1 MRKLPNKNGKF
12 LGKFPK
18 DKIAICCILT
28 DMDKKHAAGSRFKI
42 KALFK
47 IEFIFIY
54 IAVLNFGFSIV
65 CKTYTNKKIANLNSQ
80 MIKIQLE
87 ENSGIFNHQ
96 NLIQK
101 LEYDYEPFTYFDSE
115 LKAELSQILTF
126 LGENKSTIEPIITFQ
141 NHMHQTESRLNFG
154 YDSLLYCSLILIVI
168 AVYLIAEKYFKNKI
182 DFQRLKVMNEEQSK
196 ISRNLHDGV
205 AQDLAALK
213 LYLEKE
219 DLPKSK
225 FYAQQAFNEVRY
237 MIGATHLDLN
247 QSFEEI
253 VRKMAATLEAN
264 YNISTKVYVG
274 STKIQNLNENIQ
286 VELIRILQEA
296 LSNISR
302 HANASNV
309 EIRFVDGIDDFKFII
324 KDDGKGF
331 SEEEEVTEKNSK
343 GGRQH
348 YGVSNIKERVE
359 LLSGTVDF
367 IHEGGTTIAITIK
380 DSVCR

>member
-1 MRKLPNKNGKF
+1 
-12 LGKFPK
+12 
-18 DKIAICCILT
+18 
-28 DMDKKHAAGSRFKI
+28 MD
-42 KALFK
+42 
-47 IEFIFIY
+47 
-54 IAVLNFGFSIV
+54 
-65 CKTYTNKKIANLNSQ
+65 
-80 MIKIQLE
+80 
-87 ENSGIFNHQ
+87 
-96 NLIQK
+96 
-101 LEYDYEPFTYFDSE
+101 
-115 LKAELSQILTF
+115 
-126 LGENKSTIEPIITFQ
+126 ENKSTIEPIIT
-141 NHMHQTESRLNFG
+141 
-154 YDSLLYCSLILIVI
+154 
-168 AVYLIAEKYFKNKI
+168 
-182 DFQRLKVMNEEQSK
+182 MNEEQSK

-331 SEEEEVTEKNSK
+331 SEEEVTEKNSK

-359 LLSGTVDF
+359 LLGGTVDF

>member
-1 MRKLPNKNGKF
+1 
-12 LGKFPK
+12 
-18 DKIAICCILT
+18 
-28 DMDKKHAAGSRFKI
+28 MDKKQAAGSGFKI

-101 LEYDYEPFTYFDSE
+101 LEYDYEPFTYF
-115 LKAELSQILTF
+115 
-126 LGENKSTIEPIITFQ
+126 
-141 NHMHQTESRLNFG
+141 NFG
-154 YDSLLYCSLILIVI
+154 YDSLLYCSLILIAI

-219 DLPKSK
+219 DLSKSK

-331 SEEEEVTEKNSK
+331 SEEEVTEKNSK

-359 LLSGTVDF
+359 LLGGTVDF

>member
-28 DMDKKHAAGSRFKI
+28 DMDKKESIGSGFKI

-101 LEYDYEPFTYFDSE
+101 LEYDYEPFTYFDSD
-115 LKAELSQILTF
+115 LKAELSQILT
-126 LGENKSTIEPIITFQ
+126 LMGENKSTIEPIITFQ

-219 DLPKSK
+219 DLSKSK

-309 EIRFVDGIDDFKFII
+309 EIRFVHGIDDFKFII

-331 SEEEEVTEKNSK
+331 SEEEVTEKNSK

-359 LLSGTVDF
+359 LLGGTVDF
-367 IHEGGTTIAITIK
+367 ISEGGTTIAITIK